1 LPMALTSVPWVE
13 VRETCTKFADFSLI
27 DTVAFDAL
35 WIVVETGYAEVD
47 GGRLYYETSGKGPVL
62 VLIHAGFL
70 DSRMWDT
77 QFELFSENYRVI
89 RYDVRGFG
97 RSDIARTKFSDF
109 KDLRGI
115 LDHLRVKTA
124 SLIGVSNGGRIAS
137 DFAVEYP
144 SMVDHLVLVSPGM
157 SGYKSSGPEEE
168 KLWEEFDKQM
178 KPQEDADREGRAADA
193 VEMDVNAWASAQTPA
208 DRERITKIAMD
219 NFHVHVDNPWK
230 LQVPPEPRT
239 WQRLSQIRVPTLL
252 IIGDR
257 DVPAQIL
264 MVDNIHTHIPGSKKV
279 LIQGADHIVNMSKP
293 NEFNRTLLEF
303 LKQQTQEIQA

>member
-1 LPMALTSVPWVE
+1 MLA
-13 VRETCTKFADFSLI
+13 
-27 DTVAFDAL
+27 
-35 WIVVETGYAEVD
+35 ETGHADVD
-47 GGRLYYETSGKGPVL
+47 GGRLYYETSGKGPAL

-70 DSRMWDT
+70 DSRMWDI
-77 QFELFSENYRVI
+77 QFQLFSENYRVI

-97 RSDIARTKFSDF
+97 KSDVAQTKFSDY
-109 KDLRGI
+109 KDLRRI
-115 LDHLRVKTA
+115 LDHLEAKTA
-124 SLIGVSNGGRIAS
+124 SLVGVSNGGRIAS

-157 SGYKSSGPEEE
+157 SGYKFSGPEEE

-178 KPQEDADREGRAADA
+178 KPQEEADREGRAADA
-193 VEMDVNAWASAQTPA
+193 VEMDVNAWAPAQTLA
-208 DRERITKIAMD
+208 NRERITQIAMD
-219 NFHVHVDNPWK
+219 NFHVHVENPWK

-239 WQRLSQIRVPTLL
+239 WERLSNIRVPTLL

-293 NEFNRTLLEF
+293 DEFNRTVLEF
-303 LKQQTQEIQA
+303 LRTQTQEIQA